1 MVRIASWAAL
11 FLMGALLVL
20 SQEAAQAVRAGL
32 SLCAASVVPALFP
45 FLVLSSFF
53 ASAGQGSGGSRGL
66 RFAGRMLGCGSRGA
80 EVFFLSLLGGYPVG
94 PRLIAQLCRAGQISR
109 EEAAH
114 LLHFCNNAGPAFILG
129 LVGLGRFDSLRQGV
143 YLYLIHTTAAVL
155 TSLLFRPQAPFP
167 TEKPAS
173 APVLPLSEALV
184 NAIAGAGSTMV
195 QLCAFVTFFYTVLQ
209 LFSSKTGIS
218 HPLAL
223 GFVELTQ
230 GVLAL
235 PDSRA
240 GFVMAAAL
248 LGWGGLSVH
257 AQTAAVLAGTGVPL
271 RSHLRGKL
279 CQAAL
284 SAALAFFVSFWA

>member
-1 MVRIASWAAL
+1 MC
-11 FLMGALLVL
+11 ALLLL

-32 SLCAASVVPALFP
+32 ALCAASVVPALFP

-53 ASAGQGSGGSRGL
+53 AAVGQGGGDSRGL

-94 PRLIAQLCRAGQISR
+94 PRLIAQLCRTGRISR

-129 LVGLGRFDSLRQGV
+129 FVGLGCFGSLRQGV
-143 YLYLIHTTAAVL
+143 YLYLIHAGAAALTA
-155 TSLLFRPQAPFP
+155 LLFRAQAPTP
-167 TEKPAS
+167 TEKS
-173 APVLPLSEALV
+173 APTPVPPLPQALV
-184 NAIAGAGSTMV
+184 DAIAGAGSTMV

-209 LFSSKTGIS
+209 LFAAKTGIS
-218 HPLAL
+218 HPLVL
-223 GFVELTQ
+223 GFAELTQ

-235 PDSRA
+235 PDSRT
-240 GFVMAAAL
+240 GFVMASAL

-257 AQTAAVLAGTGVPL
+257 AQTAAVLAGSRLSL
-271 RSHLRGKL
+271 RPHLRGKL
-279 CQAAL
+279 CQTAI
-284 SAALAFFVSFWA
+284 SAALACFVSFRA